1 MSLCVQGCTNLQ
13 YIALGSR
20 VKVIG
25 KYAIYGDKKL
35 KGITIKSRYIRSVG
49 TRAFRGIY
57 SRAVIKMPRAK
68 YTSYKRLFR
77 GKGLS
82 SRVTYRR
89 Y

>member
-1 MSLCVQGCTNLQ
+1 MAKKYVIYLDSRSP
-13 YIALGSR
+13 GSAGNNSYGYWS
-20 VKVIG
+20 G
-25 KYAIYGDKKL
+25 KTYTVNGETFPVHTRDF
-35 KGITIKSRYIRSVG
+35 ITCDTK
-49 TRAFRGIY
+49 
-57 SRAVIKMPRAK
+57 K